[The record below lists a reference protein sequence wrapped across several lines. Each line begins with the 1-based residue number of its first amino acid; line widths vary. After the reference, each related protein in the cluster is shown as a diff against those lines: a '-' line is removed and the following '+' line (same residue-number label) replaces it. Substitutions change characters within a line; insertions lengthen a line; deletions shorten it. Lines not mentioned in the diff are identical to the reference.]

1 MYWYEIVKS
10 CMYCTITQ
18 LMRYIH
24 VLMTQ
29 RDLIVNHSIFLTKW
43 VGIQCTYNCKTCT
56 WSSRT
61 LWCPSC
67 GLDWILYLIFLNK
80 KFCCIYQKSKILFVK
95 IIILLNLSIT
105 GRGKSSKIMSIEL
118 HIYIIYLVDSQR
130 CSHRRDKNN
139 TLKLRGKRLSF
150 GENEKNQSGSSD
162 SGSTEEQVRRLIVAI
177 LMSW

>member
-1 MYWYEIVKS
+1 MYLSEKQDIICEDHY
-10 CMYCTITQ
+10 
-18 LMRYIH
+18 
-24 VLMTQ
+24 
-29 RDLIVNHSIFLTKW
+29 
-43 VGIQCTYNCKTCT
+43 
-56 WSSRT
+56 
-61 LWCPSC
+61 
-67 GLDWILYLIFLNK
+67 
-80 KFCCIYQKSKILFVK
+80 FV
-95 IIILLNLSIT
+95 
-105 GRGKSSKIMSIEL
+105 EL